1 MGDSHPNQRPMTRSR
16 KIGEVMVIAE
26 QEGLLTG
33 RRTHMLRGRMPQA
46 LVRRAKERT
55 GIDSDTDLIELA
67 LATIAVQDDYVDWLL
82 SQKGTISQ
90 EVDLEF

>member
-1 MGDSHPNQRPMTRSR
+1 MGDSHPNQRPITRSR
-16 KIGEVMVIAE
+16 KLGEVMVIAE
-26 QEGLLTG
+26 KEGLLTG

-55 GIDSDTDLIELA
+55 GIDSDTDLLELA

-82 SQKGTISQ
+82 SQKGTISH